1 MTQRFELDPSLPAET
16 QIKKTEF
23 NLEKQMIYIYYHYK
37 KGKIT
42 ADYKEFSRQD
52 LIGQTKS
59 GDMNEKDVEETQLQ
73 QTQKLI
79 IKMEDSCHQE
89 IKEYERNA
97 LTESSVRVENE
108 KAIHQLRATP
118 NAEETFAKILE
129 KSVFAKARDKMKN
142 VKKKDEEETN
152 DQKERDFLA
161 PILKKLSLP

>member
-1 MTQRFELDPSLPAET
+1 M
-16 QIKKTEF
+16 
-23 NLEKQMIYIYYHYK
+23 
-37 KGKIT
+37 
-42 ADYKEFSRQD
+42 
-52 LIGQTKS
+52 
-59 GDMNEKDVEETQLQ
+59 
-73 QTQKLI
+73 
-79 IKMEDSCHQE
+79 
-89 IKEYERNA
+89 
-97 LTESSVRVENE
+97 ENE